1 MSVKLIAIDMDG
13 TLLNEHSELN
23 PATVQA
29 INAANAQGIKVV
41 ICTGRPLSG
50 VTPFLKQLG
59 IAGEGNYVITFNG
72 SMVQTITGKIITGL
86 TLSHDDYIDIETLSR
101 KLNIHCHVE
110 SEDHI
115 YTANRNISPYTVGE
129 SALVNMPIRFR
140 TPEEMRPDLPIVKC
154 MFIDHGPLLDAAI
167 KQLPASFSKRFT
179 IVRSEAYF
187 LEFMNPAA
195 SKGNALATLADH
207 LHLSPDDVMAIGDR
221 GNDLSMLRY
230 ATNSVAMGNAID
242 EAKQIARYETKTNV
256 KDGVAHAINTW
267 ALA

>member
-50 VTPFLKQLG
+50 VTPFLTQLG
-59 IAGEGNYVITFNG
+59 IAGEDNYVITLNG
-72 SMVQTITGKIITGL
+72 SIVQTITGKIITGL

-187 LEFMNPAA
+187 LEFMNPAS

-207 LHLSPDDVMAIGDR
+207 LHLSPDDVMAIGDQ

-256 KDGVAHAINTW
+256 EDGVAHAINTW

>member
-1 MSVKLIAIDMDG
+1 
-13 TLLNEHSELN
+13 
-23 PATVQA
+23 
-29 INAANAQGIKVV
+29 
-41 ICTGRPLSG
+41 
-50 VTPFLKQLG
+50 
-59 IAGEGNYVITFNG
+59 
-72 SMVQTITGKIITGL
+72 MVQTITGKIITGL
-86 TLSHDDYIDIETLSR
+86 TLSHDDYIYIETLSR

-154 MFIDHGPLLDAAI
+154 MFIDNGPLLDAAI

-195 SKGNALATLADH
+195 SKGNALATLTDH
-207 LHLSPDDVMAIGDR
+207 LNLTADEVMAIGDQ

-256 KDGVAHAINTW
+256 EDGVAHAINTW

>member
-23 PATVQA
+23 PATIQA
-29 INAANAQGIKVV
+29 VHDANAQGIKVV

-59 IAGEGNYVITFNG
+59 LTGEDNYVITFNG
-72 SMVQTITGKIITGL
+72 SMVQTITGNIITGL
-86 TLSHDDYIDIETLSR
+86 TLSHNDYIDIETLSR
-101 KLNIHCHVE
+101 KLNVHCHVE

-154 MFIDHGPLLDAAI
+154 MFIDHGPLLTAAI
-167 KQLPASFSKRFT
+167 EQLPTAFAERFT

-195 SKGNALATLADH
+195 SKGNALKTLANH
-207 LHLSPDDVMAIGDR
+207 LHLTADEVMAIGDQ

-242 EAKQIARYETKTNV
+242 EAKQIARYETKTNID
-256 KDGVAHAINTW
+256 DGVAHAIETW
-267 ALA
+267 ALS